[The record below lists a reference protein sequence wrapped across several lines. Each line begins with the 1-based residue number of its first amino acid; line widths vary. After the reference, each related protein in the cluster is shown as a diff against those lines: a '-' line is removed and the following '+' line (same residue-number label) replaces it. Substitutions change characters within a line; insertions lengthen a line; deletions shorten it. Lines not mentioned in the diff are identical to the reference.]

1 MKLRGTEPAE
11 SINLSGKGL
20 TVLSATIIGSLI
32 GSNTATKSL
41 EYAATRSSRFSVTV
55 SSP

>member
-55 SSP
+55 SSH